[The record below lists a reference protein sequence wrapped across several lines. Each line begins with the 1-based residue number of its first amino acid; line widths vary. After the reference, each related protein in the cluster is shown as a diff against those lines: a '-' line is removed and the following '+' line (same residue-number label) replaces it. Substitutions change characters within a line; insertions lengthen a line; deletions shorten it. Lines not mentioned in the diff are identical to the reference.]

1 MITIKNIRHR
11 VIEVI
16 KNSGLTQVELSRRL
30 NIKHQNISKYLK
42 GESLP
47 SLDTLANLCQIL
59 DVSADYILCL
69 SNDI

>member
-30 NIKHQNISKYLK
+30 NIKHQNISQYLK

>member
-1 MITIKNIRHR
+1 MITIEKIRCR

-16 KNSGLTQVELSRRL
+16 KNSGLTQVELARRL
-30 NIKHQNISKYLK
+30 NIKHQNISQYLK

>member
-42 GESLP
+42 GVSLP

>member
-1 MITIKNIRHR
+1 MITIESIRSR
-11 VIEVI
+11 IIEVI
-16 KNSGLTQVELSRRL
+16 KNSGLTQVEISRRL
-30 NIKHQNISKYLK
+30 NIKHQNISQYLK